1 MPPATKPD
9 STTGIPDAFLF
20 DESKLA
26 ATGNVEK
33 QELYVFQWL
42 SHVEQESKVIEAD
55 LLKKI
60 QPKLE
65 KTLLSFVT
73 MASPKPRRPIRC
85 LIGRCF
91 ILLYTRAESRTLFDT
106 IVALHGTAGAG
117 KNVDKEAK
125 IAAIVT
131 IGNIMGVL
139 GANVLSL
146 FTESANIMLK
156 IIKNSNNSLLMRLES
171 LNALTLLLRGAG
183 KAAGDPTLKE
193 LHKFL
198 KIGLVDKAQVIRVAS
213 AQCLQACLQNAPQ
226 NLTLHDIEQMLQALF
241 KALEGSTFP
250 VRRAVSSA
258 LSTILAFTQSKATVD
273 PSKPA
278 VKRISTAIPTDL
290 SAVPEDVASKETSL
304 LSIEQMLSQL
314 SLTYNRI
321 STPREV
327 KAGVIEA
334 YAALFIQL
342 GTRFVE
348 INYAIIVKH
357 LFNDLLGNIRN
368 TINQS
373 DATFLR
379 EDLFFLLNDVVGC
392 RLLSEQGQANAVQV
406 LINDW
411 IKTWPALM
419 PNQAPPNKQ
428 CLITAINLVSSL
440 INELGG
446 AVLPVEGILLTP
458 LTTLLAYPSFA
469 VQAAT
474 ARCLRCVCMAV
485 PGNLGVLLEN
495 LFGHLEKDLKNL
507 TNHSATDDLF
517 KRTIGYVY
525 GVSAVMSVY
534 PYKTIYI
541 KFDLSQKAFSLS
553 SQLLDNLS
561 KNAKVASVQ
570 VQVAWTLISSLM
582 GLGPNIVKLHL
593 PQLLL
598 IWKNALP
605 KPTGKESN
613 AIRVES
619 EWSYILHTKHC
630 VVTSILSFLKHNSK
644 SLVLPETAKRISV
657 FLNNTLAFLTTAP
670 LEFAPTTMSPCLP
683 YETKLT
689 DQNYQLRQRIFECFV
704 AIKPSTTY
712 ESLFSSL
719 LRNSVSVFASPE
731 RIIPSSGA
739 QVHVTAAVPGQYVS
753 IWNNADGHGFGV
765 TSKLNGFSVN
775 VAASATDHEQDE
787 SRNKSWMTRDR
798 YKKVESQLEQPI
810 MGSLE
815 LDPLCIYSTT
825 ASANSKHKPQ
835 PVAPSTAYIDASIE
849 LFATLFPLQ
858 SPPVQESILE
868 QVLKLMKEQKGEKN
882 SPKKMAVLVNVVVA
896 LLGAFKNTA
905 PGSKKAAGPSSNIAG
920 GRPAQIAQE
929 ILQEA
934 IVHPDPYLRNVASDA
949 LGQLVNVVGSSLMSS
964 QIQYLV
970 DLVVNNRDP
979 DARAGCSLAL
989 GYIYSHVGGMAAGN
1003 HLKTI
1008 VGILCSL
1015 SSDPHP
1021 IVHCWALESLTMTI
1035 SAASL
1040 MFSGYVSST
1049 LGLVAKLYLVETHEP
1064 GGGSTAVSNAGMA
1077 VGFTAYQEFG
1087 RIIYELIGTL
1097 GPELQAMSK
1106 VRELCMNIVEELK
1119 LESDERV
1126 NMEAIRCTQQ
1136 FIMFAQSHVNLKLL
1150 VPYLQSQLSSFHLP
1164 LKKAAVTCLYQLV
1177 QRNAQAVFKTA
1188 NPGLETEL
1196 FSLLDAEPSL
1206 TDVKDVIRSWLKE
1219 TAVKEPSV
1227 WVNITKQVL
1236 TGAVTTASIAKSSD
1250 TRKSVDE
1257 INASDD
1263 FDDFDDDDED
1273 DFNDEDGNVDIT
1285 TSVADSSLGPQTTII
1300 ANVDIPPRWRT
1311 QLFSLVCLQECIEII
1326 STHGGREHF
1335 DLIYARRK
1343 RQQAGVGDYLVFR
1356 VGDLIKLSFTAATAP
1371 VNELRLVGINL
1382 LRTVIEKFASTADP
1396 DLEGTLLLEQYAA
1409 QIGAALTP
1417 AFAADSSSEIVSAAV
1432 RVCAVYVGSGIV
1444 KDLYQLGRV
1453 LKLLTS
1459 ALEKCKDDADITR
1472 VGEIKDISPHASIMV
1487 KLSVLNAWAEL
1498 QVATVQQDYLRQVVQ
1513 PNLPILSPLWLSS
1526 LKDYARIRLESD
1538 VLALAAGSEG
1548 LKATSSGG
1556 IDSMYSAA
1564 TKEITLPFYRRSWL
1578 KIMGAVATLMESRDP
1593 SMIRALE
1600 DNSNK
1605 EEEGE
1610 NVQCNQGSPLF
1621 YVLFGLCI
1629 ESLARVSSSSGSRSD
1644 AVTTLHICLN
1654 SLKTFVHPSLAGQ
1667 NFVPK
1672 AVFLELMNVFDRLV
1686 QTEGTQV
1693 QLEIVQV
1700 TDRIVNAYGSKYICD
1715 DLDADGLE
1723 VSDFEALDREL
1734 DPESFPTNAKLYY
1747 LYRLLIT
1754 IIVQKIPALSGRQSQ
1769 KKNPSPAMDQQTIAV
1784 LSVCLDTLGSLVSI
1798 APPSYKCDLFAIS
1811 LYIYSV
1817 ALQGEEFQ
1825 QHLAAKSLLSLK
1837 IVLERLEPNLPE
1849 NYISSLSR
1857 INSSMIQTL
1866 LDGKV
1871 QNMIR
1876 NEENK
1881 DLSKEGISVIKHSLL
1896 ASTLLV
1902 TGCPQA
1908 SLQNEK
1914 TIDLYLD
1921 TLKKA
1926 LDSNC
1931 SEIAL
1936 TAHQCLRNLVMLPS
1950 KKAGILPAVTLGQA
1964 MTKRIIPHIIVPYIL
1979 SSSNEEGDLD
1989 TSEKLATMEEAIKT
2003 LLMVHNVTE
2012 ENKKAMILTVILST
2026 LTSLLDET
2034 AVDHTSGVHGV
2045 VLKHIM
2051 ALASSNAQMFKE
2063 AVGLMAPEVRTKLEA
2078 CVRNSVMLQQS
2089 MQKQQQDQ
2097 SKNARSQEKEPTIQL
2112 KINFG
2117 GF

>member
-1 MPPATKPD
+1 MPPASSTD
-9 STTGIPDAFLF
+9 SATGIPDAFIF

-42 SHVEQESKVIEAD
+42 SHVEQESKVIDAD

-65 KTLLSFVT
+65 KTLLNFIT

-91 ILLYTRAESRTLFDT
+91 ILLYTRAETRTLFDT
-106 IVALHGTAGAG
+106 IVALQGTAGAG

-146 FTESANIMLK
+146 FTESANIFLK
-156 IIKNSNNSLLMRLES
+156 VIKNSNNLLLMRLES
-171 LNALTLLLRGAG
+171 LNAFTLLLKGAG
-183 KAAGDPTLKE
+183 KAAAEPTLKD

-198 KIGLVDKAQVIRVAS
+198 KAGLVDKAQVIRVAS

-226 NLTLHDIEQMLQALF
+226 NLTLHDIDQMLQALF

-250 VRRAVSSA
+250 VRRAISTT

-278 VKRISTAIPTDL
+278 IKRISTAAPTDA
-290 SAVPEDVASKETSL
+290 SAVPEDVASKESSL
-304 LSIEQMLSQL
+304 LSISQMLSQL
-314 SLTYNRI
+314 SSTYNRI

-334 YAALFIQL
+334 YAALFIHL
-342 GTRFVE
+342 GTSFVE
-348 INYAIIVKH
+348 TNYAVIVKH

-392 RLLSEQGQANAVQV
+392 RLLSEQGQANAIQV

-428 CLITAINLVSSL
+428 CLITAVNLVSSL

-446 AVLPVEGILLTP
+446 AVLPVGNILVTP

-474 ARCLRCVCMAV
+474 ARCLRCVCTAV
-485 PGNLGVLLEN
+485 PANIGGLLGNLFE
-495 LFGHLEKDLKNL
+495 HLEKDLKNL
-507 TNHSATDDLF
+507 TNPSATDDLF

-525 GVSAVMSVY
+525 GVAAVMSVY
-534 PYKTIYI
+534 PYKPIYI
-541 KFDLSQKAFSLS
+541 KFDHSQRAFFLA

-561 KNAKVASVQ
+561 KNTKVASVQ

-582 GLGPNIVKLHL
+582 GLGPNIVNLYITK
-593 PQLLL
+593 LLL

-613 AIRVES
+613 AIRNEA

-644 SLVLPETAKRISV
+644 SLNLPETIKRISAL
-657 FLNNTLAFLTTAP
+657 LNNTLAFLTTAP
-670 LEFAPTTMSPCLP
+670 LDFAPTTMSACLP

-704 AIKPSTTY
+704 AIRPQSTY

-719 LRNSVSVFASPE
+719 LRNSVAVFASPE

-825 ASANSKHKPQ
+825 ASLNSKHKPQ
-835 PVAPSTAYIDASIE
+835 PVSPSTAYIDASIE

-868 QVLKLMKEQKGEKN
+868 QVLKFMKDQKGEKN

-896 LLGAFKNTA
+896 LLGAFKNA
-905 PGSKKAAGPSSNIAG
+905 AAGSKKGAGPSTNIAG

-949 LGQLVNVVGSSLMSS
+949 LGRLVNVVGGSLMSS

-1021 IVHCWALESLTMTI
+1021 VVHCWALESLTMTI

-1106 VRELCMNIVEELK
+1106 VRELCINIVEELK

-1188 NPGLETEL
+1188 NPGLDTEL
-1196 FSLLDAEPSL
+1196 FSMLDTEPSL

-1219 TAVKEPSV
+1219 TAVNEPSV

-1236 TGAVTTASIAKSSD
+1236 TGAVTSASIAKANE

-1257 INASDD
+1257 INASDG

-1273 DFNDEDGNVDIT
+1273 GFNDEDGNVDIT
-1285 TSVADSSLGPQTTII
+1285 TSVADSSLGPQTAII

-1311 QLFSLVCLQECIEII
+1311 QLFSLICLQECIEII
-1326 STHGGREHF
+1326 STNGGREHF
-1335 DLIYARRK
+1335 DLILARRK

-1371 VNELRLVGINL
+1371 VNDLRLVGINL
-1382 LRTVIEKFASTADP
+1382 LRTVIEKFATTADP

-1453 LKLLTS
+1453 LKLLTA

-1498 QVATVQQDYLRQVVQ
+1498 QVATVHQDYLRQVVQ

-1564 TKEITLPFYRRSWL
+1564 TKEITLPFYRKSWL

-1593 SMIRALE
+1593 SMVRALE
-1600 DNSNK
+1600 EASK
-1605 EEEGE
+1605 EENNNE
-1610 NVQCNQGSPLF
+1610 QDNQGSPLF

-1644 AVTTLHICLN
+1644 AVMTLHICLN
-1654 SLKTFVHPSLAGQ
+1654 SLKTFVHPSLAGS

-1700 TDRIVNAYGSKYICD
+1700 TDRIVNAYGNKYICD

-1754 IIVQKIPALSGRQSQ
+1754 IIVQKLPALSSRQSQ
-1769 KKNPSPAMDQQTIAV
+1769 KKKSSQAIDQQTVAV
-1784 LSVCLDTLGSLVSI
+1784 LSVCFDTLGSLVSI
-1798 APPSYKCDLFAIS
+1798 APASYKCDLFAIS

-1817 ALQGEEFQ
+1817 ALRGEEFQ

-1837 IVLERLEPNLPE
+1837 NVLERLEPNLPE
-1849 NYISSLSR
+1849 NYILPLCR
-1857 INSSMIQTL
+1857 INNSMIQTL
-1866 LDGKV
+1866 LDDKV
-1871 QNMIR
+1871 QQMIQS
-1876 NEENK
+1876 EESK
-1881 DLSKEGISVIKHSLL
+1881 DLSKETISVIKHSLL

-1908 SLQNEK
+1908 SIQNEK
-1914 TIDLYLD
+1914 SIDLYLD
-1921 TLKKA
+1921 TLKQA
-1926 LDSNC
+1926 LDSKC

-1936 TAHQCLRNLVMLPS
+1936 TAHQCLRNLVMLPN
-1950 KKAGILPAVTLGQA
+1950 KKASIPSAVTLGQT

-1979 SSSNEEGDLD
+1979 SSSNEEIELD
-1989 TSEKLATMEEAIKT
+1989 TAEKQAAMEEAIKT

-2012 ENKKAMILTVILST
+2012 ENKKAVILTVILST

-2034 AVDHTSGVHGV
+2034 TADHTSGVHGL
-2045 VLKHIM
+2045 VLKHVM

-2063 AVGLMAPEVRTKLEA
+2063 AVGLMAPEVRTKLET
-2078 CVRNSVMLQQS
+2078 CVRNSVMNLQQK
-2089 MQKQQQDQ
+2089 QKQQQDQ
-2097 SKNARSQEKEPTIQL
+2097 NNIRAHEKEPTIQL